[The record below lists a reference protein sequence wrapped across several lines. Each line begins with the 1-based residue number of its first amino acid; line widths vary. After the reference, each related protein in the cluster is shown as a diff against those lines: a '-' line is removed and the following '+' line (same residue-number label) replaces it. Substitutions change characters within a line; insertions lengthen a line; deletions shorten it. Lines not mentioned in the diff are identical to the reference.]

1 MKVVLFCGGMGLRMR
16 EASETLPKPMVPLGN
31 RPIIWHLM
39 KYYAHHGHRDFIFCL
54 GHRSQTFKEYFLNYN
69 EFVSNDFVISDG
81 GRTVELLRRDMADW
95 RLTFLETGIDANIG
109 ERLLQARGHLADE
122 AMFLA
127 NYADGLSDC
136 HLPLLVDLLE
146 SRPGCVGA
154 FMAAR
159 PSTSFHF
166 VETDPAGVVLGV
178 RDVAEADL
186 WVNAG
191 YFVFRPAIFDHIR
204 PGEELVLQPFE
215 RLIAQR
221 RLVAHPHRGFW
232 RGCDTF
238 KDLQTLETLM
248 ARGRAPWA
256 VWRTEADARTADG
269 ALVAAAVRM
278 AGLDT
283 RGGRP

>member
-39 KYYAHHGHRDFIFCL
+39 KYYAHYGHRDFIFCL
-54 GHRSQTFKEYFLNYN
+54 GHKSQSFKEYFLNYN
-69 EFVSNDFVISDG
+69 EFVSNDFTISDG
-81 GRTVELLRRDMADW
+81 GRRVELLRRDMADW

-109 ERLLQARGHLADE
+109 ERLLQAREHLVDE
-122 AMFLA
+122 PMFLA
-127 NYADGLSDC
+127 NYADGLTDC
-136 HLPLLVDLLE
+136 HLPTIVDLLRQ
-146 SRPGCVGA
+146 RPSSVGA
-154 FMAAR
+154 FMVAR

-166 VETDPAGVVLGV
+166 VETDPDGTVRGL

-191 YFVFRPAIFDHIR
+191 YFALRPAVFDHIR
-204 PGEELVLQPFE
+204 PGEELVLQPFD
-215 RLIAQR
+215 RLIAEQ
-221 RLVAHPHRGFW
+221 RLVAHAHRGFW

-248 ARGRAPWA
+248 ARGRAPWE
-256 VWRTEADARTADG
+256 VWRTVAGSGDQT
-269 ALVAAAVRM
+269 VSAAAARM
-278 AGLDT
+278 AAMGS
-283 RGGRP
+283 RP